1 MHAEMLAPSFPPQYA
16 HSQLM
21 HHKSSYNQSGQLKP
35 PLHMIHKDFSS
46 YQPASGIGHCDSAR
60 LEGPVPAQY
69 PENPV
74 VAANFIAAVYQTPT
88 PYKEIA
94 YNSSNSCYQPPNAP
108 ALTGHGQPIFDA
120 GLLQTS
126 VLVVASDTQTV
137 SEGFAPTHH
146 SNEPYEQAG
155 NCATNQHCNRPER
168 EQISGGTTTTNFSY
182 YEHLDRDRPQA
193 PVLVVFPEPQKFP
206 EIPVLKR
213 GGAESYERG
222 GSFPTNHHHQRLG
235 FESLPTETAAIG
247 FEQHQRPVR
256 SRSQTPIPAVAAEAQ
271 PFSGIIVLEHNG
283 TESYEPTGSYPPA
296 HQRSP
301 SECEKIPVETST
313 ASLDQ
318 PQPLVRSRSHTPTPV
333 GSCNIYPE
341 RSDIPP
347 PRQQEPGPYG
357 HGRGTDFAS
366 SGYQY
371 PSPADPPTHQAQV
384 GVNHAPVPIRENSR
398 PQTPTPPILS
408 PIRAEP
414 VLYLP
419 PTPGFR
425 IITETQPDF
434 YLLEH
439 DPMTDEEAAAS
450 VYNHFSQRKADKE
463 QARAEQELSRLILS
477 SPLMTGCLGEVV
489 HWANILFFEGKLT
502 VAKVDL
508 QWSDPSDLR
517 FDPQSGGLI
526 GTTELKPDHTGGFQT
541 RIILSRQRLMS
552 GTYDQRLVLS
562 AILHECVHAYLFI
575 CRGFE
580 AMENGGHTDGF
591 RNIARLIDSWVD
603 GDGSYLRLHSTE
615 ADLESFRTSA
625 GHGWN
630 CGRASW
636 GQDNGFLWTSSG
648 M

>member
-1 MHAEMLAPSFPPQYA
+1 MHAEMLAPSFPPPYA
-16 HSQLM
+16 HGQLM
-21 HHKSSYNQSGQLKP
+21 HHKSSYNPSDQLKP
-35 PLHMIHKDFSS
+35 PLHTIHKDFSS
-46 YQPASGIGHCDSAR
+46 YQPAPSIGHYESAR
-60 LEGPVPAQY
+60 SKGPAPAQY
-69 PENPV
+69 PEKP
-74 VAANFIAAVYQTPT
+74 VAAANLVAAVYQTPT
-88 PYKEIA
+88 QYEEITC
-94 YNSSNSCYQPPNAP
+94 NSANTCYQPSNAP
-108 ALTGHGQPIFDA
+108 PFTERSQPFFDTGH
-120 GLLQTS
+120 LQTS
-126 VLVVASDTQTV
+126 VLVVAPDIQTV
-137 SEGFAPTHH
+137 PEVFALNHNG
-146 SNEPYEQAG
+146 NEPYEQAG
-155 NCATNQHCNRPER
+155 NCAPNHHCNPPEH
-168 EQISGGTTTTNFSY
+168 EQILAGTTTANFSY

-193 PVLVVFPEPQKFP
+193 PALVVFPEPQKFP
-206 EIPVLKR
+206 EIPILGR
-213 GGAESYERG
+213 GGPEPYEHG
-222 GSFPTNHHHQRLG
+222 GSLPSNHHHQRLE
-235 FESLPTETAAIG
+235 FESVPTETVAIG

-256 SRSQTPIPAVAAEAQ
+256 SRSQTPKQAVAAETQ

-283 TESYEPTGSYPPA
+283 AESYEPTTSYPPPPA
-296 HQRSP
+296 HQRPP

-313 ASLDQ
+313 ASFNQ
-318 PQPLVRSRSHTPTPV
+318 SQPLVRSRSHTPTAV
-333 GSCNIYPE
+333 ASCDVYPE
-341 RSDIPP
+341 RPDIAPS
-347 PRQQEPGPYG
+347 RQREPGPY
-357 HGRGTDFAS
+357 GRGTDFAS
-366 SGYQY
+366 NGYQY
-371 PSPADPPTHQAQV
+371 PSPADPPAHQAQA
-384 GVNHAPVPIRENSR
+384 GVNHAPVPVRGNSR
-398 PQTPTPPILS
+398 PQSPTQPVLS
-408 PIRAEP
+408 PIRSEP
-414 VLYLP
+414 VLYPP

-425 IITETQPDF
+425 VITETQPDF

-450 VYNHFSQRKADKE
+450 VYNHFSQHNANKE

-508 QWSDPSDLR
+508 QWSDPSDPR

-630 CGRASW
+630 CSRASW
-636 GQDNGFLWTSSG
+636 GQDNGFLWTSSRL
-648 M
+648 